1 MKRLAV
7 IKRLVIFY
15 EFFSRQFVGLL
26 VLVMVGGLLLS
37 ACGKK
42 EVKATPMEAKV
53 ANSAIEVIERIKD
66 GYLKGN
72 KEGMKKDMTNDGYIS
87 ITTGMKSFDSA
98 DLVFVPNWVSI
109 KETSP
114 KDKSIMVNISWT
126 GTWHKGRQS
135 DSEKGLAVFV
145 LKGEP
150 PKLDEI
156 DRDNPF
162 VYPE

>member
-15 EFFSRQFVGLL
+15 KPFAWPFAWPFVGLL
-26 VLVMVGGLLLS
+26 VLVMVSGLLLS

-42 EVKATPMEAKV
+42 DVKPTPMEAKA
-53 ANSAIEVIERIKD
+53 ANSAIELIERIKD
-66 GYLKGN
+66 GYLKGD
-72 KEGMKKDMTNDGYIS
+72 KEGMKKDMTNDGYMS

-98 DLVFVPNWVSI
+98 ELAFMTKWVSI
-109 KETSP
+109 
-114 KDKSIMVNISWT
+114 KDKSIMVDVSWT
-126 GTWHKGRQS
+126 GTWHKGDNS
-135 DSEKGLAVFV
+135 DSGKGLAVFI

-156 DRDNPF
+156 GRDNPF
-162 VYPE
+162 IYPE